1 MMEMYRLYTDYINKT
16 ALTVPD
22 EFIDV
27 KTGESH
33 VVSSK
38 VRDQIE
44 YHSDNQTLIHLVL
57 SALNSYLHP
66 KRINGGTKEILM
78 ELSEIKQ
85 MLQMGYTIKN
95 PLIRT
100 FPNHHQLDE
109 LKLDTK
115 DVDDILEDFG
125 G

>member
-1 MMEMYRLYTDYINKT
+1 MEMYRLYTDYINKT

-27 KTGESH
+27 KTGESQM
-33 VVSSK
+33 VSSK
-38 VRDQIE
+38 VREQIE
-44 YHSDNQTLIHLVL
+44 YHADNQTLIHLVL

-66 KRINGGTKEILM
+66 KRINGDTREILN

-85 MLQMGYTIKN
+85 MLQNGYSTKN
-95 PLIRT
+95 FLMSTFTTQPPL
-100 FPNHHQLDE
+100 NELD
-109 LKLDTK
+109 LDMK
-115 DVDDILEDFG
+115 DVEDLLEDFG

>member
-1 MMEMYRLYTDYINKT
+1 MSRIYTDYIDKT
-16 ALTVPD
+16 VLTVPND
-22 EFIDV
+22 FIDV
-27 KTGESH
+27 KTGETH
-33 VVSSK
+33 VVSTK

-44 YHSDNQTLIHLVL
+44 YHADNQTLIHLVL

-66 KRINGGTKEILM
+66 KRINRDTKEILS

-85 MLQMGYTIKN
+85 LLQQGSFTKS

-100 FPNHHQLDE
+100 SANHHKMDVLEFD
-109 LKLDTK
+109 LK
-115 DVDDILEDFG
+115 DVVDILEDFG

>member
-1 MMEMYRLYTDYINKT
+1 MSRLYTDYINKT

-33 VVSSK
+33 LVSSK
-38 VRDQIE
+38 VHEQIE
-44 YHSDNQTLIHLVL
+44 YHAANQTLIHLVL
-57 SALNSYLHP
+57 SALNSYFHSN
-66 KRINGGTKEILM
+66 RVNGGTKEILN

-85 MLQMGYTIKN
+85 MLRNGYSGNNFLMSAFATQP
-95 PLIRT
+95 PL
-100 FPNHHQLDE
+100 NELD
-109 LKLDTK
+109 LDMK
-115 DVDDILEDFG
+115 DIEDILEEFG

>member
-1 MMEMYRLYTDYINKT
+1 MSQLYTDYINKT

-33 VVSSK
+33 MVSSK
-38 VRDQIE
+38 VREQIE
-44 YHSDNQTLIHLVL
+44 YHAENQTLIHLVL

-66 KRINGGTKEILM
+66 KRVNGGTKEILN
-78 ELSEIKQ
+78 ELLEIKQ
-85 MLQMGYTIKN
+85 MLRNGYSSKN
-95 PLIRT
+95 LLTSTFTTQLPL
-100 FPNHHQLDE
+100 NELD
-109 LKLDTK
+109 LDMK
-115 DVDDILEDFG
+115 DIEDILEEFG